1 MKKRIVKSVVLA
13 VIFIL
18 AVIGFSVYM
27 NQGDTDMTAD
37 MDMASLPTLSFYYGS
52 REVNA
57 VVGHKTEM
65 NVLSIRD
72 NILPYTNSLS
82 GNLNLYEAEVES
94 AKYDVYTLDGEELL
108 ASDSLDVSES
118 DFVIS
123 MADILEKGQE
133 ALLRI
138 TLMLAGEEPVY
149 YYTRIVNEGDFYVK
163 NNLDYV
169 MELHE
174 GILAKKETPAIKKG
188 MEPNGEGDN
197 TTLQHV
203 TIHSDIRHVLWG
215 DLVPEMVNKMSVEIK
230 ETNEAYT
237 SIQLSYRVA
246 LAGDNNDEEEYN
258 VKEFFKV
265 ASKDGKHYLLAYDR
279 TATEIFNPYNVV
291 LSSKGIIL
299 GMTGEEIPFKANKE
313 GTIASFVVE
322 RELWSYNKVEDEFSK
337 VFSFASSANNDSR
350 NYYDQHAVRILS
362 MEENGNMTFS
372 VYGYMNRGEHEG
384 ESGLA
389 IYYYNMVTNSIEEK
403 AFIKR
408 ADSYLVIDEELNKL
422 AYYNAE
428 QDILYVLVEED
439 LYKINFVEGT
449 QDILVENLE
458 KNQYVTSNEGHM
470 IAYQLADS
478 NAVSVWNFAT
488 DKQLKVELE
497 SEENIIPLGFVG
509 EDFVYGIANPADVGM
524 DPSGTSVNAMRS
536 LEIRNEK
543 NAVVKTYEIQGIYI
557 LNAEVN
563 RNMITLTRGKKNG
576 SSYVAV
582 SDDYITNNEESGGK
596 ISLKSYWTEKK
607 ETQYRLLFDEMIS
620 DTNAKTLEPKF
631 TLYETLLTFES
642 KASDKEQY
650 YFVYGYGEQVGRFA
664 NAAEA
669 IKYADEISGVVI
681 SPKQHYVW
689 EDGNRVAW
697 YRNFNISRFV
707 AESGETSLE
716 ACVRRVLRYE
726 NAEAIDVVAAMK
738 ESSPEAIISQY
749 TSGEGVRFRGSSC
762 KDMFYLIDKGTPV
775 IALTDSSNA
784 VLLIG
789 YDALNVTYVDV
800 ASGSIKSC
808 SIEKMNSMTAGSG
821 RTYIGYVK

>member
-1 MKKRIVKSVVLA
+1 MKKRIVKSVVLT

-18 AVIGFSVYM
+18 AVIGFSVYT

-37 MDMASLPTLSFYYGS
+37 MDVASLPTLSFYYGS

-65 NVLSIRD
+65 NISSIRD
-72 NILPYTNSLS
+72 NVLPYTGNLS
-82 GNLNLYEAEVES
+82 GNLNLYEAVVES

-108 ASDSLDVSES
+108 TSDSLDISES

-123 MADILEKGQE
+123 MGETLEKGQE

-138 TLMLAGEEPVY
+138 TLMLTGEEPVY

-163 NNLDYV
+163 DNLDYV

-203 TIHSDIRHVLWG
+203 TIHSDMRHVLWG

-230 ETNEAYT
+230 ETNDAYT

-246 LAGDNNDEEEYN
+246 LAGDNNDEEDYN

-265 ASKDGKHYLLAYDR
+265 SSKDGKHYLLAYDR
-279 TATEIFNPYNVV
+279 TATEIFNSFNVV

-313 GTIASFVVE
+313 GTIAAFVVE
-322 RELWSYNKVEDEFSK
+322 RELWSYNKAEDEFSK
-337 VFSFASSANNDSR
+337 VFSFASSANSDPR
-350 NYYDQHAVRILS
+350 NYHDQHAVRILS

-372 VYGYMNRGEHEG
+372 VYGYMNRGDHEG

-389 IYYYNMVTNSIEEK
+389 IYYYNMGTNSIEEK

-449 QDILVENLE
+449 QEVLVENLQ
-458 KNQYVTSNEGHM
+458 KDQYVTSDEGHM
-470 IAYQLADS
+470 IAYQLENE

-488 DKQLKVELE
+488 DKQLRVEIE
-497 SEENIIPLGFVG
+497 SEEIIIPLGFVG
-509 EDFVYGIANPADVGM
+509 EDFVYGIANAADVGM
-524 DPSGTSVNAMRS
+524 DPSGATVNAMRC

-543 NAVVKTYEIQGIYI
+543 NVVVKTYEIEGIYI

-563 RNMITLTRGKKNG
+563 GNMITLIRGKKNG
-576 SSYVAV
+576 SSYTAV
-582 SDDYITNNEESGGK
+582 SDDYITNNEEIGGS

-620 DTNAKTLEPKF
+620 DTSAKTLEPKF

-642 KASDKEQY
+642 KASDQDKY
-650 YFVYGYGEQVGRFA
+650 YFVYGYGEQAGRFL
-664 NAAEA
+664 NAADA
-669 IKYADEISGVVI
+669 IEYADEISGVVI
-681 SPKQHYVW
+681 SPQQRYVW

-707 AESGETSLE
+707 AESGETTLE
-716 ACVRRVLRYE
+716 ACVRRILRYE
-726 NAEAIDVVAAMK
+726 NTEAIDVTAAMK
-738 ESSPEAIISQY
+738 ESSPEEIISQY
-749 TSGEGVRFRGSSC
+749 TTGEGIRFRGSSC

-784 VLLIG
+784 VMLIG

-800 ASGSIKSC
+800 TSGSIKSC

-821 RTYIGYVK
+821 YTYIGYVK